1 MFDQFLLNWG
11 GYLTWVLICLPA
23 PLNNLYPGTVICEPA
38 ACTSEEMGY
47 AQAIKVNF
55 QMTATGARLSAHVRD
70 RAFVPVWAAD
80 ALEQTERC
88 GRVSWLD

>member
-1 MFDQFLLNWG
+1 M
-11 GYLTWVLICLPA
+11 
-23 PLNNLYPGTVICEPA
+23 ICEPA

-80 ALEQTERC
+80 ALERTERC
-88 GRVSWLD
+88 GRVSWLDSPLEPGCSGTGYVTSGKFPNLSVPLFPHL